1 MTACDLV
8 RITFD
13 RLDAGEVKAILEL
26 FHAEV
31 VIINPPAVGL
41 GVTGPTH
48 IFGVDELRVALEA
61 VDLTK
66 IARRIESIQEIS
78 PGVVS
83 VHGFIRVEGT
93 WGAAQWLG
101 HVTDEGLL
109 NYVEGHLYFRV
120 PEHGP
125 SGPGATGRES

>member
-8 RITFD
+8 RVAFD
-13 RLDAGEVKAILEL
+13 RLNAGDVTATLEL

-31 VIINPPAVGL
+31 VIINPPAMGL
-41 GVTGPTH
+41 GVPFPTH
-48 IFGVDELRVALEA
+48 IFGVDELRVALEG
-61 VDLTK
+61 VDLSRIERK
-66 IARRIESIQEIS
+66 IESIKEIS

-83 VHGFIRVEGT
+83 APDFISVEGT

-101 HVTDEGLL
+101 HVTDEGSV

-120 PEHGP
+120 PGDGP
-125 SGPGATGRES
+125 SRAGSDES